1 MLEPPNDGGLSGR
14 PTKRI
19 RRPRQHISCIP
30 CRERKIKCDRNVPNC
45 ATCVRRGVVDQCRWG
60 DDRDGDISDSLR
72 SYNSEP
78 FVENVTIHAPNR
90 TMNGRTDVVESG
102 HRERPPSRPSPLQH
116 PGQEFRSSPPN
127 VDDKKSNTR
136 LAELYS
142 LRFSRWKQLLLCRA
156 HLIPH
161 RPAMSNI
168 VSYYMQE
175 LEPLLNCVNGDILV
189 DQFESMWNNLGVVYR
204 NESAVDS
211 DGDALTHSGPLAFQD
226 FWTNMKNYGLLA
238 LALSIVYVAYDSLS
252 LDQIHAMDL
261 LGDCNSRDDVTQV
274 LERIYTASEYFLH
287 ESQYED
293 HATLW
298 SLQAILLQQRRHY
311 RMGYFSTAT
320 VWHARAV
327 RIGYMLGLS
336 RLGSTKNDLVRFR
349 QKDSKLGPD
358 TGVFIQNLPMFHC
371 FELGNM
377 PMRELARKVWTAL
390 VAQDWFVSLQLDL
403 CYLIPE
409 EINNTSPPASLE
421 DSEVEALATLP
432 MDVICDQDRISPSVY
447 LRFRLEVSRCSRLL
461 SQICSKSFVQ
471 EATPIPP
478 MEEVFKVENILN
490 NISSKL
496 PDYFRMDGDTE
507 RSLPMQL
514 IHAKCPYLTVQR
526 LFLHENIQHV
536 TLRLHSLYFKKG
548 LVDKTHRKSVDAC
561 IQAAKEMV
569 QIWEVL
575 QSTMNSNRDVPYLK
589 WHLLIAASVFT
600 SVVASKIAHPDME
613 SLHGIDLGQQ
623 QEALE
628 KAVYFLEEIRPENSL
643 GTTGLSNTIS
653 RLSQYC
659 RRRKGKTHSGQD
671 KMMYPNRDTSQNPL
685 IPDLNLLLPMN
696 SLTESGNDVNNFW
709 DINTLASDFSPWSSF

>member
-1 MLEPPNDGGLSGR
+1 MDAGVSG
-14 PTKRI
+14 P
-19 RRPRQHISCIP
+19 
-30 CRERKIKCDRNVPNC
+30 
-45 ATCVRRGVVDQCRWG
+45 
-60 DDRDGDISDSLR
+60 
-72 SYNSEP
+72 
-78 FVENVTIHAPNR
+78 
-90 TMNGRTDVVESG
+90 
-102 HRERPPSRPSPLQH
+102 RERPPSRPSPVPH
-116 PGQEFRSSPPN
+116 PSQGFRSSPHAN
-127 VDDKKSNTR
+127 EKKSNMR

-142 LRFSRWKQLLLCRA
+142 LKFSLWKQLLLCRV
-156 HLIPH
+156 HLIPN
-161 RPAMSNI
+161 RLAMSNI

-175 LEPLLNCVNGDILV
+175 LEPLLNCVNGAILE
-189 DQFESMWNNLGVVYR
+189 DQFESMWNNLEVVYR
-204 NESAVDS
+204 SENARDS
-211 DGDALTHSGPLAFQD
+211 NAGVLTESGPLAFQE
-226 FWTNMKNYGLLA
+226 FWANMKNYGLLA
-238 LALSIVYVAYDSLS
+238 LALSILYVSYDSQS
-252 LDQIHAMDL
+252 LDQIHAMNL
-261 LGDCNSRDDVTQV
+261 LGDCNSQDDVTQV
-274 LERIYTASEYFLH
+274 LERVYAASEYFLH

-311 RMGYFSTAT
+311 RMGYFSAAT

-327 RIGYMLGLS
+327 RIGHMLGLS

-349 QKDSKLGPD
+349 ERSSKLGPD
-358 TGVFIQNLPMFHC
+358 TEVFIQNLPMFHC

-432 MDVICDQDRISPSVY
+432 MDVICDQERITPNVY
-447 LRFRLEVSRCSRLL
+447 LRFRLEVSRCCRLI
-461 SQICSKSFVQ
+461 SQTCSKSFVQ

-478 MEEVFKVENILN
+478 MEDVLKIESNLET
-490 NISSKL
+490 ISSTL
-496 PDYFRMDGDTE
+496 PDYFRMDGNVE
-507 RSLPMQL
+507 RSLPVQF

-526 LFLHENIQHV
+526 LFLHENIQHA

-548 LVDKTHRKSVDAC
+548 LFDKAYRKSVDAC
-561 IQAAKEMV
+561 IRAAKETV
-569 QIWEVL
+569 HVWEVL
-575 QSTMNSNRDVPYLK
+575 QSTMSSNRDVPYLK

-600 SVVASKIAHPDME
+600 YVVGNKIAWPDME
-613 SLHGIDLGQQ
+613 SLNDIDLGSQ

-628 KAVYFLEEIRPENSL
+628 KAVYFLEQIRPEKSL
-643 GTTGLSNTIS
+643 GATGLAHITS

-659 RRRKGKTHSGQD
+659 RRRKGKAQS
-671 KMMYPNRDTSQNPL
+671 SQNNTISNNGGASQDSV

-696 SLTESGNDVNNFW
+696 SLTETGTDANAFW